1 MKSYLCLLTA
11 ALSISS
17 AAISQPLLFSAPGSA
32 RAATSPVSR
41 KAGSVSGYEGLKW
54 QPSGHLYTKIVR
66 KKDSLVSIISVDP
79 GAGFKETILATAA
92 DLTPAGA
99 KGPLNVDSY
108 TWKEDQH
115 LLLLFTDSRR
125 VWRAKTRGNYW
136 IYDTGTK
143 KLSQAGEAL
152 PPSSLQFAKLSPD
165 GLKLAFVSKHN
176 LYMQE
181 IASGRLSQLT
191 HDGTDRI
198 INGTFDWAYEE
209 ELDCRDGF
217 RWSPDS
223 KNIAYWQ
230 VDARAIRNFLMINN
244 TDSVYSFTVPVE
256 YPKVGYDPSSVRIG
270 VVAVGTA
277 ATSWLAIPGDPKQHY
292 LPRMAW
298 APGSSSSLIVQQFN
312 RKQNTTVLYL
322 ADTRSGIAKPFFTE
336 SDPAWVEL
344 SYQGQ
349 YDRVGWDWIKGNKS
363 FLWLSEKDGWRHIYR
378 ISASGKDEALITKGN
393 YDVIEIKQIDQL
405 KGLIYFT
412 ASPENAT
419 QVSLYSISLKGSA
432 KPVRIS
438 PAAQKG
444 THEYS
449 ISADGNYAVHGFSSH
464 LIFPITQFLSLQ
476 PYKVLSGDEL
486 SAKAPLTVNG
496 PVTRFLKITT
506 ADKVEMDVKMIL
518 PAKFDSAKKYP
529 VLFNVYGEPAAA
541 LVKDEFSYDEF
552 HQGLA
557 DSGYVVITVD
567 NRGTPSPKGREWR
580 KSIYRNIGRINAA
593 DQAAAATAL
602 LAAYPY
608 LDRSRV
614 AVWGW
619 SGGGSM
625 TLNLMFRYPG
635 IYQTGMS
642 VAPVTMLKEYD
653 NIYEERYMGLL
664 SENPQDYADGS
675 AVNFASGLKGHLL
688 LVQGSGDDNVHY
700 QNSEL
705 LINELVR
712 QGKPFQM
719 MEYPNRSHGIYE
731 GKGTREH
738 LYSLL
743 NTFLRTYT
751 PAGAK

>member
-1 MKSYLCLLTA
+1 MKSTLYFILA
-11 ALSISS
+11 AVSISS
-17 AAISQPLLFSAPGSA
+17 ASFSQPLLSRVN
-32 RAATSPVSR
+32 RATPATSMLSHNAR
-41 KAGSVSGYEGLKW
+41 SGSLYEGLKW
-54 QPSGHLYTKIVR
+54 QPSGHLYTKIVHR
-66 KKDSLVSIISVDP
+66 KDSLISIISVDP
-79 GAGFKETILATAA
+79 GAGFKETILSTAA
-92 DLTPAGA
+92 DLTPPGA
-99 KGPLNVDSY
+99 RGPLNVDGY
-108 TWKEDQH
+108 TWKADQH
-115 LLLLFTDSRR
+115 LLLLFTNTKR
-125 VWRAKTRGNYW
+125 VWRARTRGDYW
-136 IYDTGTK
+136 IYNTGTK
-143 KLSQAGEAL
+143 KLSQAGPGLA
-152 PPSSLQFAKLSPD
+152 PSSLQFAKLSPD
-165 GLKLAFVSKHN
+165 GMKLAFVSRHN
-176 LYMQE
+176 LYMQDV
-181 IASGRLSQLT
+181 ATGVLSQLT
-191 HDGTDRI
+191 QDGTDRI

-223 KNIAYWQ
+223 QHIAYWQ

-270 VVAVGTA
+270 LVNVQTA

-322 ADTRSGIAKPFFTE
+322 ADTGTGAVKPYFTE
-336 SDPAWVEL
+336 SDPAWVDL

-363 FLWLSEKDGWRHIYR
+363 FLWLSEKDGWRHIYK
-378 ISASGKDEALITKGN
+378 ISANGKQEALITKGN
-393 YDVIEIKQIDQL
+393 YDVIEIKQVDQAR
-405 KGLIYFT
+405 GLVYFT

-419 QVSLYSISLKGSA
+419 QEYLYSISLKGSA
-432 KPVRIS
+432 QPVRIS
-438 PAAQKG
+438 PAGQSG
-444 THEYS
+444 THDYS

-464 LIFPITQFLSLQ
+464 LIAPVSQFLSLQ
-476 PYKVLSGDEL
+476 PYKVMLGDQAIQKL
-486 SAKAPLTVNG
+486 ALTG
-496 PVTRFLKITT
+496 KEPVTRFLTITT
-506 ADKVEMDVKMIL
+506 ADKVTMDVKMIV
-518 PAKFDSAKKYP
+518 PSNMDPSKKYP

-552 HQGLA
+552 HQKLA

-580 KSIYRNIGRINAA
+580 KSIYRNIGRINSA

-602 LAAYPY
+602 LTAYPF

-664 SENPQDYADGS
+664 NENPKDYADGS

-731 GKGTREH
+731 GEGTHEH
-738 LYSLL
+738 LFSLL
-743 NTFLRTYT
+743 NIFLRTYT
-751 PAGAK
+751 PAGAR